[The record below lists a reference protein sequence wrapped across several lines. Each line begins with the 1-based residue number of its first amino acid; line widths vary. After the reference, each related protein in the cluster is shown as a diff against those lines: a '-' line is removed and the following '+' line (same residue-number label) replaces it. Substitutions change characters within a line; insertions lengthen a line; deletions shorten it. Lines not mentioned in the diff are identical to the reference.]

1 MFLVA
6 IIGLNGTIDSFV
18 IARAD
23 PVNTIPKLKYYTVL
37 TTFSDFGSSFYC
49 CTLALGNFIFM
60 VELLVYFLE
69 MRLEC

>member
-37 TTFSDFGSSFYC
+37 TTFFYFGSSF
-49 CTLALGNFIFM
+49 
-60 VELLVYFLE
+60 LLLHFGFG
-69 MRLEC
+69 